1 MKFMQ
6 LIVAAAIALTALTS
20 HAAFT
25 SNPAMTE
32 AQILAEIKAQM
43 AATPPPAND
52 LNAIAQRAADAG
64 VNMVTFVK
72 AAMDVPGVTPAQAV
86 YAAVKAQGSLAGQS
100 SQAALIAAAA
110 ATKAPNS
117 STSIAAAAAR
127 AAPQYADAIADAVAA
142 VKPEWAWGIYAAV
155 LNAVPGASLTWLNS
169 QTFCLVASENCQ
181 TPTASP
187 N

>member
-6 LIVAAAIALTALTS
+6 LIVAAVISLTAVVS

-32 AQILAEIKAQM
+32 AQVRAEIVSQLAAQ
-43 AATPPPAND
+43 TPPGSNLEAV
-52 LNAIAQRAADAG
+52 AQNAADAG
-64 VNMVTFVK
+64 VDMTVFVR
-72 AAMDVPGVTPAQAV
+72 AAMDIPGITPAQAV
-86 YAAVKAQGSLAGQS
+86 YAAVKAQPSR
-100 SQAALIAAAA
+100 AAAIAEA
-110 ATKAPNS
+110 AARKDPNS
-117 STSIAAAAAR
+117 SIKIASAAAR
-127 AAPQYADAIADAVAA
+127 AAPESADAIADAVAA

-155 LNAVPGASLTWLNS
+155 LNAVPTASLTWLNS
-169 QTFCLVASENCQ
+169 QTFCLVASANCQ